1 MEGYLKREKKLK
13 EQRKTVAADTIAKA
27 AGDLAISKELGKNE
41 ENWRSNVALVY
52 FPIEYY

>member
-1 MEGYLKREKKLK
+1 M
-13 EQRKTVAADTIAKA
+13 AADTIAKA